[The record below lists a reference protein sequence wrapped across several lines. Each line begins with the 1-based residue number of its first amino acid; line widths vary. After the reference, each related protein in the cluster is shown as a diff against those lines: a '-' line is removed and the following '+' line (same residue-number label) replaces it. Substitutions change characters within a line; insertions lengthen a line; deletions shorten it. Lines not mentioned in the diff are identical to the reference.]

1 MKKAPLILIS
11 PSTQNRGAEF
21 SDASISLS
29 NRYPEAILAGGG
41 LPWVIPCVPLPEL
54 AAESVRRCDGVLLTG
69 GNDVQPKL
77 YGSKLSPQLEKTLG
91 PLDPERDLLEFLL
104 IDEVFRQRKPLLAIC
119 RGQQI
124 LNVALGGTLLADITQ
139 QIPGAMPHNQP
150 ERKYQIVH
158 EVSLTPES
166 HLARVC
172 ATTTLGV
179 NSTHHQ
185 AVGRVAKAL
194 RVTAASP
201 DGVVEALE
209 LAQDASASLPFLIS
223 TQFHPER
230 LFDRHVEFLELFRNF
245 IRACARKGK
254 STYE

>member
-29 NRYPEAILAGGG
+29 HRYPEAIIAGGG
-41 LPWVIPCVPLPEL
+41 LPWVMPCIALPQL

-77 YGSKLSPQLEKTLG
+77 YGSKVSPQLKKTIG
-91 PLDPERDLLEFLL
+91 PSDPERDSLEFLL
-104 IDEVFRQRKPLLAIC
+104 IDEIFRQRKPLLAIC

-124 LNVALGGTLLADITQ
+124 LNVALGGTLLLDIPRQ
-139 QIPGAMPHNQP
+139 MPGALRHNQP
-150 ERKYQIVH
+150 ERKYQVVH
-158 EVSLTPES
+158 EVSLTSDS
-166 HLARVC
+166 HLARIC
-172 ATTTLGV
+172 ARTTLGV

-185 AVGRVAKAL
+185 AVDRVAKAL
-194 RVTAASP
+194 RVTGTSP

-209 LAQDASASLPFLIS
+209 LAQDAALSSPFLIS
-223 TQFHPER
+223 AQFHPER
-230 LFDRHVEFLELFRNF
+230 LFEKHAEFLELFRNF
-245 IRACARKGK
+245 IRVCARKRK
-254 STYE
+254 